1 MPKNLDPFWEY
12 AEPVDPQNRQKL
24 RCNMCGKEMTGG
36 ISRLKYHL
44 AQLAKLAIEGIGKR
58 KDERE
63 ALRQELGMRATDGR
77 VEVNQKNKYN
87 RSLAITKSLLDIAP
101 FPDLLKLCYT

>member
-12 AEPVDPQNRQKL
+12 AEPVDPHNRQRL

-44 AQLAKLAIEGIGKR
+44 AQLAEHEVDICKNSTPEIVHKAKLAIEGIGKR

-63 ALRQELGMRATDGR
+63 ALR
-77 VEVNQKNKYN
+77 
-87 RSLAITKSLLDIAP
+87 
-101 FPDLLKLCYT
+101 